1 MIPTGSWVVNH
12 LIGDGSL
19 SGRPG
24 GIPRGY
30 ITEVYGDEAT
40 GKTTFALS
48 VAKQALAAGET
59 VVYADFEHSLRSQ
72 FQYIKNMGIDPSP
85 PKFIHL
91 VPTNLQDGCKAIGQS
106 LLKLKPALVI
116 IDSVTTMIPKETFEK
131 EADEGSAL
139 GLQARLVGSFLN
151 WVSKRLQKT
160 NTGILL
166 LNQLR
171 NAIKGQYD
179 PGPREVTSGGRGL
192 PFFCTLRL
200 HLRGTDEKEEIT
212 EKNLI
217 TGLSE
222 KKRVSQAVKIVVKK
236 NKMDMPYKSGPI
248 YIEFGQGIDNVM
260 SLLVLGINKGII
272 KKGGAGYFTWKDPNG
287 DTSFNVQG
295 KTALKKYLETHPEVL
310 EKLQPYLVPTTDTK
324 EMDQTQTDLESRL
337 EDLTSEEKEQL
348 IEIRKMKGQNTDDID
363 FDPDDLKDLESLN
376 DVMS

>member
-1 MIPTGSWVVNH
+1 M
-12 LIGDGSL
+12 
-19 SGRPG
+19 
-24 GIPRGY
+24 
-30 ITEVYGDEAT
+30 
-40 GKTTFALS
+40 
-48 VAKQALAAGET
+48 GET

-72 FQYIKNMGIDPSP
+72 YQYIKNMGIDPSP

-91 VPTNLQDGCKAIGQS
+91 VPTNLQDGCKTIGEAIT
-106 LLKLKPALVI
+106 KLKPALVI
-116 IDSVTTMIPKETFEK
+116 IDSVTTMLPKETFEK

-151 WVSKRLQKT
+151 WVAKKIGKT
-160 NTGILL
+160 NTALVL

-179 PGPREVTSGGRGL
+179 PGPREVTSGGRAV
-192 PFFCTLRL
+192 PFYCTVRL

-212 EKNLI
+212 EKNLV

-222 KKRVSQAVKIVVKK
+222 KKRVSQAVKVVVKK
-236 NKMDMPYKSGPI
+236 NKFDMPYKSGPI

-295 KTALKKYLETHPEVL
+295 KTALKKYLETHPGVL

-324 EMDQTQTDLESRL
+324 EMDQTQADLEARL
-337 EDLTSEEKEQL
+337 EDLTVEEKERL
-348 IEIRKMKGQNTDDID
+348 IQIRKLKGEKTDDIE
-363 FDPDDLKDLESLN
+363 FDPEDMKDFEALN
-376 DVMS
+376 NAMS